1 MNTTY
6 TITIKNN
13 SMYPRSFVLFQDIPG
28 PSNIPSQDVF
38 TNVYQRAL
46 GISGKG
52 EDEALFE
59 ISSECFAVHGASTR
73 SDMGMITVKI
83 SDYKPVK
90 LGPQGS
96 RFYLTNRQSPTF
108 DREDG
113 SSEAAGAFI
122 ISTDDTF
129 WSFHSK
135 ERGGFL
141 TVYRIGDLY
150 FGVGAK
156 DISTGRVV
164 PVQTYQARPGTV
176 AQVFPKIK
184 YHIAFGDYQ
193 PGSIVDLITLGRVL
207 TIDFTGCKARSATFI
222 LNEENMFIPDP
233 KVQNGDITWRVVDS

>member
-13 SMYPRSFVLFQDIPG
+13 SMYPRSFILFQDIPK
-28 PSNIPSQDVF
+28 PFNIPSRDVF
-38 TNVYQRAL
+38 TNVYQRAV

-59 ISSECFAVHGASTR
+59 ISSECFAMQGASTR

-122 ISTDDTF
+122 VSTDDTF
-129 WSFHSK
+129 SSFYS
-135 ERGGFL
+135 R
-141 TVYRIGDLY
+141 DLY

-156 DISTGRVV
+156 DLSTGRVV

-176 AQVFPKIK
+176 AQVFPKVK

-222 LNEENMFIPDP
+222 LNQENMFVPDP